1 MHRHIMLAR
10 PLTVLLAS
18 AALAGCYKLHPET
31 HMGAPARFSQVP
43 PPAEAELGELRWG
56 LALSGGGIRA
66 ALFSMG
72 AMKGLYEAGLMDS
85 VQVVS
90 TVSGGGYMAYWMYT
104 REYQR
109 PSEGRFGRNT
119 FEDDEFRVGMCDVEL
134 ASNFYSFREIFKT
147 LVGPETLV
155 EGYNYA
161 LLRTF
166 GHAVHDTLELER
178 SGRLQDME
186 PQLQIH
192 QLAPRMRDRTLPYF
206 VINATVV
213 NPLPRHGWKDGL
225 YEMTP
230 LFRGNEAYGYAPWDG
245 TSSMPLRQ
253 AIAISGA
260 AYRRGLKQPI
270 PNPHPAPRQPTL
282 TLADGGGSENLGAIA
297 LVRRRVKNIIVVDA
311 AQDSHYG
318 FGPYE
323 NLRTRLRSWGF
334 ALYVPSIELRDPR
347 ARLASG
353 AHVGVVRSMVPGDTF
368 SANIYY
374 IKLSMP
380 ASLDSV
386 LADSAA
392 DERGG
397 EIDERVT
404 KMLRRSVTPPGRDW
418 DCEVLRSFGYSLR
431 DRFVH
436 TVRHYAA
443 FAPERRRRSSLMNFA
458 VTDFP
463 QYTTADQS
471 FYRDQTTAYVGLGY
485 LLTQEMVSRIPG
497 FGPAARE

>member
-1 MHRHIMLAR
+1 MHRLIMLKR
-10 PLTVLLAS
+10 PLAILLVAAS
-18 AALAGCYKLHPET
+18 LAGCYKLKPET
-31 HMGAPARFSQVP
+31 HIGAPARFSKVP
-43 PPAEAELGELRWG
+43 PPAERELGELRWG

-72 AMKGLYEAGLMDS
+72 AMKRLYEAGLMDS

-90 TVSGGGYMAYWMYT
+90 TVSGGGYMAYWLYT

-109 PSEGRFGRNT
+109 PSVGRFGRNT
-119 FEDDEFRVGMCDVEL
+119 FEADEFRVGMCEVEL
-134 ASNFYSFREIFKT
+134 TSNFYSYGEMLKT
-147 LVGPETLV
+147 LAGRETLV

-166 GHAVHDTLELER
+166 GHAVHDTVELER
-178 SGRLQDME
+178 SGELKDIDPE
-186 PQLQIH
+186 LQIH
-192 QLAPRMRDRTLPYF
+192 HLAARVRERTLPHF
-206 VINATVV
+206 VVNATVV
-213 NPLPRHGWKDGL
+213 DPLPRQGWKDGL

-260 AYRRGLKQPI
+260 AYRKGLKQPI

-282 TLADGGGSENLGAIA
+282 TLADGGGSENLGAVA

-311 AQDSHYG
+311 AHDPHYG
-318 FGPYE
+318 FVAYE
-323 NLRTRLRSWGF
+323 NLQKRLLSWGY
-334 ALYVPSIELRDPR
+334 ALDIPSIRQRSRRE
-347 ARLASG
+347 RLAAG
-353 AHVGVVRSMVPGDTF
+353 AHVGTVTSMVQGDTF

-374 IKLSMP
+374 IKMSSP
-380 ASLDSV
+380 VSLDSV
-386 LADSAA
+386 LVDSVAD
-392 DERGG
+392 RGE

-404 KMLRRSVTPPGRDW
+404 KALAGSATSSDADW
-418 DCEVLRSFGYSLR
+418 NCEVLRSFDYTLR
-431 DRFVH
+431 DRFVYA
-436 TVRHYAA
+436 VRHYSA
-443 FAPERRRRSSLMNFA
+443 FVPERRRRSSPLNFV

-471 FYRDQTTAYVGLGY
+471 FYRDQTTAFVGLGY
-485 LLTQEMVSRIPG
+485 LLTQEMVSAIPG
-497 FGPAARE
+497 FGPTARE